1 MARHLSALTALA
13 LTAIFASP
21 TQADAE
27 APSANPIAVAIDD
40 FIYLDTSGE
49 LTDQAAAHRSHLEQ
63 FMAALRGDVAADHT
77 YRLVTSACTSPC
89 TQSAMTP
96 DRLRTAKADGAA
108 ILITGAI
115 HKMSTLVQW
124 AKVSAV
130 DTGTSRVVFD
140 KLYTFR
146 GDNEQ
151 AWQRAETFVSQDI
164 RAALAAPSLPTLPAA
179 AQAPVNLAVF
189 DFELE
194 DESAATSQVPSD
206 AKELANTTEAIRQ
219 LLGRS
224 GRYRVV
230 TIGGDAVATNA
241 AALHDCAG
249 CDAGIA
255 QKLGAD
261 QSFIGVVRRISRTE
275 YTIRFQL
282 RDARAGTVLAAG
294 DTGLR
299 MGANYSWSRGAV
311 RLVQDRLLD
320 AQPRQ

>member
-1 MARHLSALTALA
+1 MARHLPTLTALA
-13 LTAIFASP
+13 LMAIFASP
-21 TQADAE
+21 MRADAE
-27 APSANPIAVAIDD
+27 ASPANAIAVAIDD

-49 LTDQAAAHRSHLEQ
+49 LTDQAAAHRSRLEQ

-77 YRLVTSACTSPC
+77 YRLVASACTSPC

-124 AKVSAV
+124 AKVSVV
-130 DTGTSRVVFD
+130 DTGTNRVVFD

-219 LLGRS
+219 LLGQS

-230 TIGGDAVATNA
+230 TIGGSDAAKTPL
-241 AALHDCAG
+241 LHDCAG

-261 QSFIGVVRRISRTE
+261 QSFVGVVRRISRTE

-282 RDARAGTVLAAG
+282 RDAQAGTVLAAG
-294 DTGLR
+294 NTGLR

-311 RLVQDRLLD
+311 RLVRDRLLD